1 MLLAV
6 LSDVHANLPAL
17 EAVLADAWAYHPDG
31 YVVAGDLTGGPRPNE
46 TIARLRTLDAWLI
59 RGNSDNNLLRLGRG
73 EAPPEWYTCRQWALA
88 RWSLKQLGEHTYAYL
103 AALPEERVIAL
114 PGASPLRVVH
124 GSPGAPADG
133 LDPANER
140 AELDHVMAACV
151 EPVLICGHTHEAWYI
166 EAQGQALASPTLVLN
181 PGAVC
186 GPLDGTIGAEYA
198 LLEWRDQ
205 RWHAHLRQVPYDI
218 GRVRTAFEESG
229 LLAEGGALAR
239 AFLRSIETGR
249 NIAEDFLAHAYGLT
263 ARAGLPD
270 ARWVPDALWDEAA
283 ATFAW

>member
-1 MLLAV
+1 MLIAV

-17 EAVLADAWAYHPDG
+17 EAVLADAAAYHPEG
-31 YVVAGDLTGGPRPNE
+31 YVVAGDLTGGPHPNE
-46 TIARLRTLDAWLI
+46 TIALLRSLDVWLI
-59 RGNSDNNLLRLGRG
+59 RGNTDSNLLRLGRG

-88 RWSLKQLGEHTYAYL
+88 RWSLKQLDEHAYEYL

-114 PGASPLRVVH
+114 RGASPLRVVH
-124 GSPGAPADG
+124 GSPGAPAAG
-133 LDPANER
+133 LDPVNER
-140 AELDHVMAACV
+140 AQLARVMAACV
-151 EPVLICGHTHEAWYI
+151 EPVLICGHTHEAWYV
-166 EAQGQALASPTLVLN
+166 ETQGHLALN

-186 GPLDGTIGAEYA
+186 GPLDGTIGAEYG
-198 LLEWRDQ
+198 LLEWRDH
-205 RWHAHLRQVPYDI
+205 RWHAYLRQVPYDI
-218 GRVRTAFEESG
+218 GSVRTAFEESG
-229 LLAEGGALAR
+229 LLSEGGALAR

-263 ARAGLPD
+263 ATAGLPG